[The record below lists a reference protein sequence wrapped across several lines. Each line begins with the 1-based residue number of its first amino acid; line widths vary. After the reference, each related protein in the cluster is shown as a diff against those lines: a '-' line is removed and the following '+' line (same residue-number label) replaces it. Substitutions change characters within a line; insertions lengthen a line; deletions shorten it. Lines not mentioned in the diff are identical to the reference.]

1 MTRRTVPSVR
11 LGDLR
16 DHADSARI
24 DRVWDRLEQ
33 DLVSRA
39 PDKPRSPSSLF
50 ALAAATMA
58 VFVVGVGV
66 GWTMHPERGEAPIH
80 ATSLDSTT
88 APSVLAAGTQPA
100 SYDLPGGGTL
110 TLSPG
115 TTVEIDRDKQ
125 KTLTLRLLRGEASA
139 FTTSD
144 GRSAEIALIVE
155 DARVLARPGSEV
167 FVRRNSSD
175 IDVRVAS
182 GSAEL
187 VWPSGSRELSTG
199 ERIESVPMR
208 VLLAPVSQVEPVDD
222 DDDRRPHRVS
232 LPQPRDMTSL
242 PMRIETPMVTI
253 APPDWRTKY
262 NAGELSQALDL
273 LRQGPGGIDGA
284 IMTARSAAELA
295 AISDIARAKGGDPA
309 AALNALTQLVDRFP
323 SDPYAEIAAYT
334 LGGMYE
340 KMGQSDQAQKYFERA
355 RSLKGVLAEDAL
367 CKQIRAEHRAGR
379 KDEAKRMAKEYV
391 IKYPDGRC
399 KEDVERALSGEEL
412 PGEEPEATL
421 DAGAPDATDAASI
434 APPAPSSS
442 AVSTTP

>member
-1 MTRRTVPSVR
+1 MTRRTVPSIR
-11 LGDLR
+11 PNDLR

-24 DRVWDRLEQ
+24 DRIWDRLEH
-33 DLVSRA
+33 DLSTRA
-39 PDKPRSPSSLF
+39 PDKPRSASTMF
-50 ALAAATMA
+50 ALAAAA
-58 VFVVGVGV
+58 VVVFGAGIGV
-66 GWTMHPERGEAPIH
+66 GWKLHPERGEAPIH
-80 ATSLDSTT
+80 ATPFDNGSI
-88 APSVLAAGTQPA
+88 PSVLAAGRQA
-100 SYDLPGGGTL
+100 AKYDLPGGGTL

-115 TTVEIDRDKQ
+115 ATVEIDRDEQ

-139 FTTSD
+139 FTTND
-144 GRSAEIALIVE
+144 GKSAEIALIVE

-208 VLLAPVSQVEPVDD
+208 VLLAPVTQADPVDD
-222 DDDRRPHRVS
+222 DDPRPHRTTT
-232 LPQPRDMTSL
+232 LPQPRELASL
-242 PMRIETPMVTI
+242 PRGIETPMVTI
-253 APPDWRTKY
+253 APPDWRSRY
-262 NAGELSQALDL
+262 NAGELAQALDL
-273 LRQGPGGIDGA
+273 LRQSPGGIEGA
-284 IMTARSAAELA
+284 IMNARNAAELT

-309 AALNALTQLVDRFP
+309 AALSALTQLVDRFP

-340 KMGQSDQAQKYFERA
+340 KMGQADQAQKYFERA

-379 KDEAKRMAKEYV
+379 KDEAKRMAQEYV
-391 IKYPDGRC
+391 NKYPDGRC
-399 KEDVERALSGEEL
+399 KEDVERAMSGEEL
-412 PGEEPEATL
+412 PREEPEATP
-421 DAGAPDATDAASI
+421 DAGAADAASI

-442 AVSTTP
+442 AATPPNP

>member
-1 MTRRTVPSVR
+1 M
-11 LGDLR
+11 
-16 DHADSARI
+16 AI
-24 DRVWDRLEQ
+24 
-33 DLVSRA
+33 
-39 PDKPRSPSSLF
+39 F
-50 ALAAATMA
+50 AT
-58 VFVVGVGV
+58 GVGV
-66 GWTMHPERGEAPIH
+66 GWIVHPEQGEAPIH
-80 ATSLDSTT
+80 ATSFDSSS
-88 APSVLAAGTQPA
+88 APSVLAAGREPA

-125 KTLTLRLLRGEASA
+125 QTLTLRLLRGEAST
-139 FTTSD
+139 FTTSG
-144 GRSAEIALIVE
+144 GRSSEIALIVE

-167 FVRRNSSD
+167 FVRRNSTD

-208 VLLAPVSQVEPVDD
+208 VLLAPVSQVEPVY

-232 LPQPRDMTSL
+232 FPQPHDMASL
-242 PMRIETPMVTI
+242 PSRIETPMVTI
-253 APPDWRTKY
+253 APPDWRSKY
-262 NAGELSQALDL
+262 NAGELADALDL
-273 LRQGPGGIDGA
+273 LRQSPGGIDGA
-284 IMTARSAAELA
+284 IVTARSAAELA

-340 KMGQSDQAQKYFERA
+340 KIGQSDQAQKYFERA

-412 PGEEPEATL
+412 PGEDSEAVL
-421 DAGAPDATDAASI
+421 DAGTGDATTGDASAGDAAST
-434 APPAPSSS
+434 APPAASSS
-442 AVSTTP
+442 AVPPLP

>member
-1 MTRRTVPSVR
+1 MTRRTVPPIRPS
-11 LGDLR
+11 DLR

-24 DRVWDRLEQ
+24 DRIWDRLEQ
-33 DLVSRA
+33 DLSTRA
-39 PDKPRSPSSLF
+39 PDKPRSVSTMF
-50 ALAAATMA
+50 VFAAAA
-58 VFVVGVGV
+58 VVIFVAGVGV
-66 GWTMHPERGEAPIH
+66 GSRMRPERGETPIH
-80 ATSLDSTT
+80 ATSLDNGS
-88 APSVLAAGTQPA
+88 APSVLAAGRQPA
-100 SYDLPGGGTL
+100 KFDLPGGGTL

-115 TTVEIDRDKQ
+115 ATVEIDRDEQ

-139 FTTSD
+139 FTTSA
-144 GRSAEIALIVE
+144 GKSAEIALIVE

-187 VWPSGSRELSTG
+187 VWPTGSRELSTG
-199 ERIESVPMR
+199 DRLESVPMR
-208 VLLAPVSQVEPVDD
+208 VLLAPVSQVDPVEDED
-222 DDDRRPHRVS
+222 PRPQRTTT
-232 LPQPRDMTSL
+232 LPQPREMTSL
-242 PMRIETPMVTI
+242 PRGSETPMVTI
-253 APPDWRTKY
+253 AAPDWRSRY
-262 NAGELSQALDL
+262 NAGELAQALDL
-273 LRQGPGGIDGA
+273 LRQSPGGIDGA
-284 IMTARSAAELA
+284 IVTARSAAELA

-340 KMGQSDQAQKYFERA
+340 KMGQADQAQKYFERA

-391 IKYPDGRC
+391 NKYPDGRC
-399 KEDVERALSGEEL
+399 KEDVEHALSGEEL
-412 PGEEPEATL
+412 PHEEGDAVL
-421 DAGAPDATDAASI
+421 DARAGGAASASSP
-434 APPAPSSS
+434 APPATSSS
-442 AVSTTP
+442 ASPATP

>member
-1 MTRRTVPSVR
+1 MTRRTVPSIR
-11 LGDLR
+11 PSDLR

-24 DRVWDRLEQ
+24 DRVWDRLEH
-33 DLVSRA
+33 DLATRA
-39 PDKPRSPSSLF
+39 PDKPRSVSTMF
-50 ALAAATMA
+50 TLAAATMA
-58 VFVVGVGV
+58 IFAVGVGV
-66 GWTMHPERGEAPIH
+66 GWTMHPERGEAPIR
-80 ATSLDSTT
+80 ATSLDNSA
-88 APSVLAAGTQPA
+88 APSVLAAGREPA

-199 ERIESVPMR
+199 DRIESVPMR
-208 VLLAPVSQVEPVDD
+208 VLLTPVSQVEPVD

-242 PMRIETPMVTI
+242 PIRIETPMVTV

-262 NAGELSQALDL
+262 NAGELAQALDL
-273 LRQGPGGIDGA
+273 LRQGTGGIDGA
-284 IMTARSAAELA
+284 IVTARSAAELA
-295 AISDIARAKGGDPA
+295 AISDIARARGGDPA

-340 KMGQSDQAQKYFERA
+340 KIGQSDQAQKYFERA

-421 DAGAPDATDAASI
+421 DAGAADAASTP
-434 APPAPSSS
+434 PPAPSAS
-442 AVSTTP
+442 AAPPTP

>member
-1 MTRRTVPSVR
+1 
-11 LGDLR
+11 
-16 DHADSARI
+16 
-24 DRVWDRLEQ
+24 
-33 DLVSRA
+33 
-39 PDKPRSPSSLF
+39 
-50 ALAAATMA
+50 
-58 VFVVGVGV
+58 
-66 GWTMHPERGEAPIH
+66 
-80 ATSLDSTT
+80 
-88 APSVLAAGTQPA
+88 
-100 SYDLPGGGTL
+100 
-110 TLSPG
+110 
-115 TTVEIDRDKQ
+115 
-125 KTLTLRLLRGEASA
+125 
-139 FTTSD
+139 
-144 GRSAEIALIVE
+144 
-155 DARVLARPGSEV
+155 
-167 FVRRNSSD
+167 
-175 IDVRVAS
+175 VRVAS

-208 VLLAPVSQVEPVDD
+208 VLRAPVSHVEPMDDDD

-242 PMRIETPMVTI
+242 PIRIETPMVTI

-262 NAGELSQALDL
+262 NAGELAQALDL
-273 LRQGPGGIDGA
+273 LRQASGGIDGA
-284 IMTARSAAELA
+284 IVTARSAAELA

-340 KMGQSDQAQKYFERA
+340 KIGQSDQAQKYFERA

-412 PGEEPEATL
+412 PGEEPEAVL
-421 DAGAPDATDAASI
+421 DAGAAD
-434 APPAPSSS
+434 
-442 AVSTTP
+442 AVSTPPASPSPSAFPSPSAAPPTP